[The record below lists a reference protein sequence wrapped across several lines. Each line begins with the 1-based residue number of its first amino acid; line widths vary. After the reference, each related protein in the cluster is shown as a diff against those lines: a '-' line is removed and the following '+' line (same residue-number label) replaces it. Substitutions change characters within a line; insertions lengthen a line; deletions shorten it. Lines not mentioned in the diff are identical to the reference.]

1 MKEDHIIWSN
11 GCVKIKEINKCGPYD
26 YWSNSHAQKNKINE
40 RGLYYFVKWSC
51 ANKRNKL
58 ARTLSLD

>member
-1 MKEDHIIWSN
+1 MHKKKKKNER
-11 GCVKIKEINKCGPYD
+11 GLYYFVKWACAKK
-26 YWSNSHAQKNKINE
+26 KKKKINE